1 MSMRGCGD
9 YNYRKLLW
17 FQGFNS
23 VAIALGA
30 NWVVSDMILLRA
42 DFDLVSFGVVKSSMF
57 LLPALS
63 YWAAAG
69 VLRRWNR
76 DRLVCFWSYLARAVL
91 PLGDSRVRAVDK
103 GTGDSVCRVSDRV
116 FRGIHLCDVR

>member
-1 MSMRGCGD
+1 MRGCGD

-42 DFDLVSFGVVKSSMF
+42 DFDLVCFGVV
-57 LLPALS
+57 
-63 YWAAAG
+63 
-69 VLRRWNR
+69 
-76 DRLVCFWSYLARAVL
+76 
-91 PLGDSRVRAVDK
+91 
-103 GTGDSVCRVSDRV
+103 
-116 FRGIHLCDVR
+116 